1 MNDVRYSAFI
11 SYNHRDVAWARWLHR
26 SLERYRVPRR
36 LLGREGPYG
45 PIAARLPPV
54 FRDREELAASSNL
67 AQSVQNALAVSGAL
81 IVICSPN
88 GARSRWVNE
97 EIRTFAALGRADRIL
112 CLIVDGDPQAPADD
126 PAACMPPALAEIGQE
141 PLAADLR
148 KSGDGRA
155 ASRLKLLAALFQLPY
170 DELRQ
175 REAARRQKRLL
186 AIAAAASIGFVMM
199 AGLAIAAL
207 LARNE
212 AVRQR
217 DIARERTITAERTV
231 DFVKSMFEVS
241 DPSEARGA
249 TITAREVIDRG
260 VRDIRTSLQDE
271 PAVRA
276 ELGLTL
282 GEVYGSLG
290 LFRQADRLIAW
301 TFGIP
306 HGREATRARQ
316 WLALGDSRFRL
327 GDYEPAADAYRRGL
341 TATAAAEPAA
351 DDLIAPLQVGL
362 GQSLSA
368 LGEDAAAAQTI
379 RSALARDLKAKGD
392 RSPDVAR
399 DLEALGLNAFYAGR
413 YAEAEPIVGRA
424 LAIRRAD
431 GGPLDPSVSDNLNT
445 LGNIAYMRGDGV
457 AAERYWQQNLAV
469 DEKVLGP
476 AHPDVAIT
484 LNNLGRVL
492 LERRRFLEA
501 QAMLDRAAK
510 ITLAERSETHDE
522 MAFIYASLATVRRS
536 LGDAAGA
543 RALLAKALVAARL
556 HKHRTLGPILTDMA
570 DMRCATGDTAG
581 ALAQLDEAA
590 PIVAETYPDD
600 PWRTAWT
607 QAIRA
612 DCLARAGRGAQARAL
627 LAQASPAIEKRWP
640 AGSLYAVDLGQ
651 RRARIQAAKG

>member
-1 MNDVRYSAFI
+1 MSDIRYSAFI
-11 SYNHRDVAWARWLHR
+11 SYNHRDVAWARWLHKA
-26 SLERYRVPRR
+26 LERYRVPRR
-36 LLGREGPYG
+36 LLGREGPFG

-67 AQSVQNALAVSGAL
+67 AQSVQDALAVSGSL

-97 EIRTFAALGRADRIL
+97 EIRTFARLGRADRIL
-112 CLIVDGDPQAPADD
+112 CLIVAGDPLAPADE
-126 PAACMPPALAEIGQE
+126 PAACMPPALQEIGQE

-155 ASRLKLLAALFQLPY
+155 AAKLKLLAALLQLPY

-186 AIAAAASIGFVMM
+186 AIAAAASVGFVMM

-231 DFVKSMFEVS
+231 GFVKSMFEVS

-290 LFRQADRLIAW
+290 LLRQADQLIAW
-301 TFGIP
+301 TFRIP

-316 WLALGDSRFRL
+316 WRALGDSRFRL

-341 TATAAAEPAA
+341 AAAAAAAPAT
-351 DDLIAPLQVGL
+351 DDMIASLQVGL
-362 GQSLSA
+362 GQTLSA
-368 LGEDAAAAQTI
+368 LGEDAAAARTI
-379 RSALARDLKAKGD
+379 RAALARDLKAKGG

-413 YAEAEPIVGRA
+413 YAEAEPIVARA
-424 LAIRRAD
+424 LAIRRAT
-431 GGPLDPSVSDNLNT
+431 GGPLDPSVSDNLNS
-445 LGNIAYMRGDGV
+445 LGNIAYLRQDGV
-457 AAERYWQQNLAV
+457 AAERYWRQSLRV
-469 DEKVLGP
+469 DEKVLGSD
-476 AHPDVAIT
+476 HPDVAIT

-492 LERRRFLEA
+492 LERRRFADAEA
-501 QAMLDRAAK
+501 LLARAAR
-510 ITLAERSETHDE
+510 ITLAQKAETHDD
-522 MAFIYASLATVRRS
+522 MAFIFASLAAARRGLS
-536 LGDAAGA
+536 DDAGA
-543 RALLAKALVAARL
+543 GALLEKALAAARL

-570 DMRCATGDTAG
+570 DMRCAAGDIAG
-581 ALAQLDEAA
+581 GLRMLDEAA

-600 PWRTAWT
+600 PWRPAWNL
-607 QAIRA
+607 AIRA
-612 DCLARAGRGAQARAL
+612 DCLARDGRGGQARTL
-627 LAQASPAIEKRWP
+627 LAKAMPAITMRWP
-640 AGSLYAVDLGQ
+640 AGSLYAVDLAA
-651 RRARIQAAKG
+651 RRARIRDAKG